1 MTASAV
7 NDQLR
12 EHLRRLTLPARRP
25 TFESPLPPGESPQ
38 SVRLSEGPART
49 GVVGIPSTVA
59 LCGPHQY
66 LEFAKHFRDR
76 RTFFALQVPG
86 FVAGERLPASVQ
98 VAVDVEAESV
108 QRCMNG
114 APVVLAGYSSG
125 GTFAYGIAARLEA
138 LGTPVAAVVLIDA
151 YPFRT
156 VNSEAGR
163 TQALLRKMFEDREL
177 RRYLNAT
184 RLTAMAWYAQL
195 FMDWELGAI
204 AAPTLMV
211 QPTEPM
217 PGMADDGEWSSVW
230 PHPHDTVRVPG
241 DHWTMMLEDA
251 ASTATAV
258 ERWIADRVCAQV
270 TQ

>member
-1 MTASAV
+1 MSASTV

-12 EHLRRLTLPARRP
+12 EHLRRLTLPTRRP
-25 TFESPLPPGESPQ
+25 TFASPLAPDEAPQ
-38 SVRLSEGPART
+38 AVRLSEGAART
-49 GVVGIPSTVA
+49 ALIGIPSTVA

-76 RTFFALQVPG
+76 RSLYALQVPG
-86 FVAGERLPASVQ
+86 FVAGERLPASVRA
-98 VAVDVEAESV
+98 AVEVEAEAV
-108 QRCMNG
+108 KRCMNG
-114 APVVLAGYSSG
+114 APAVLAGYSSG
-125 GTFAYGIAARLEA
+125 GTFAYGIAAHLEA

-156 VNSEAGR
+156 VSSDASR
-163 TQALLRKMFEDREL
+163 TQALLRKMFDDREL

-184 RLTAMAWYAQL
+184 RLTAMAWYTKL

-204 AAPTLMV
+204 VAPTLMV

-217 PGMADDGEWSSVW
+217 PGMADDGEWSAVW
-230 PHPHDTVRVPG
+230 PHPHEIVRVPG

-258 ERWIADRVCAQV
+258 EQWIADRVCGQV
-270 TQ
+270 IP